1 MMKSLAPFGLVLAA
15 ALLLAIAPDRRH
27 DGHEFRAKLRGD
39 NEVPPVDTET
49 TGKLR
54 IRFADDFSSAT
65 LRLDLDDAERVT
77 QAHFHCG
84 EEGAN
89 GPVVIFLAGFHANG
103 WDVDGRWIDN
113 VTITDQNIVNT
124 TCGSTLRE
132 IAEAMQDGRVYV
144 NVHSVANPSGV
155 VRGQVRSDDDDDH
168 GDDHG
173 DDHDD

>member
-1 MMKSLAPFGLVLAA
+1 MKTLLALPLFALSA
-15 ALLLAIAPDRRH
+15 ALVAFVPDE
-27 DGHEFRAKLRGD
+27 GGNGLQFRADLSGD
-39 NEVPPVDTET
+39 QEVPPVDTDT

-84 EEGAN
+84 EEGVN

-124 TCGSTLRE
+124 ACGSTLRD
-132 IAEAMQDGRVYV
+132 IAQAMEDGNIYV
-144 NVHSVANPSGV
+144 NVHSVGVPSGV
-155 VRGQVRSDDDDDH
+155 VRGQVR
-168 GDDHG
+168 GN
-173 DDHDD
+173 